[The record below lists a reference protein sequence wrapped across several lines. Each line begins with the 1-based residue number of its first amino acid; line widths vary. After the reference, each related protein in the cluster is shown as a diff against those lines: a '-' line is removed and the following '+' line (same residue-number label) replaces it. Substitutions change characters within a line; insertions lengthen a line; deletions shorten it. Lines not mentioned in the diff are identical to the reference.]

1 MSSALM
7 TSASFGA
14 GEFREVTHK
23 GTGRQFT
30 TMEMI
35 RLEREII
42 ARMQEG
48 NRRGYCDPSLVSP
61 QVRIRTEDRHP
72 ELSVSQRQAVDD
84 ILISREKIVGLD
96 GIAGAGKTT
105 TLSVIREA
113 AAAEGHHVEGFAPT
127 SRAAQKL
134 AEAGMQTST
143 LQNHL
148 ARGEQI
154 FTGEK
159 RLYILDESSLA
170 STRQLHD
177 FLNRLRPND
186 RVLFVGE
193 LLPKRQIFQ
202 QQVSARAKASGQA
215 K

>member
-1 MSSALM
+1 
-7 TSASFGA
+7 
-14 GEFREVTHK
+14 
-23 GTGRQFT
+23 
-30 TMEMI
+30 
-35 RLEREII
+35 
-42 ARMQEG
+42 MQEG
-48 NRRGYCDPSLVSP
+48 NRRGYCDPPLVSP

-72 ELSVSQRQAVDD
+72 ELRVSQRQA
-84 ILISREKIVGLD
+84 
-96 GIAGAGKTT
+96 
-105 TLSVIREA
+105 
-113 AAAEGHHVEGFAPT
+113 T

-159 RLYILDESSLA
+159 RLYILDEPSLA

-177 FLNRLRPND
+177 FLNRLHPND
-186 RVLFVGE
+186 RVLFLGE

-202 QQVSARAKASGQA
+202 QQVLARAKASGQA